1 MNNMPKLYTM
11 LAYEISY
18 QLSNKKETY
27 ESSANYINQKHTEDL
42 QTQADLYDCT
52 LKLPK
57 R

>member
-27 ESSANYINQKHTEDL
+27 ENSANYINQKHTEDL
-42 QTQADLYDCT
+42 
-52 LKLPK
+52 
-57 R
+57 